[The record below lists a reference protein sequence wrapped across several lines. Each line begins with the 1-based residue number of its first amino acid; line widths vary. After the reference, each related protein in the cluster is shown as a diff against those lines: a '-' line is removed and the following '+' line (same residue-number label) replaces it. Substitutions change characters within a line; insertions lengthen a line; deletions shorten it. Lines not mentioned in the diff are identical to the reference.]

1 MRLERADFGGDDL
14 DRAHAHGSVGNA
26 FGCGHLERCGRQL
39 ATQVH
44 RVRNPVGE
52 LERRQV
58 EQGAAVFRHHV
69 AVDQHAG
76 DPQVLQIVQEHDVG
90 ALAGRDGAQVVVH
103 LEALRAVDGDHLDG
117 GHRID
122 PQPDGYPH
130 DVVEMPV
137 GHQRVRVRVIADQR
151 REARVD
157 VVRQHG
163 LGQHRQV
170 LPGRAVAQLGV
181 HAEAHLRQHVLG
193 TRGLVAAAHARG
205 DVGVQ
210 APVGLGHGVMA
221 GHDLARFQRGA
232 HFAVRV
238 VRAS

>member
-1 MRLERADFGGDDL
+1 M
-14 DRAHAHGSVGNA
+14 
-26 FGCGHLERCGRQL
+26 
-39 ATQVH
+39 
-44 RVRNPVGE
+44 RNPVGE

-137 GHQRVRVRVIADQR
+137 GH
-151 REARVD
+151 
-157 VVRQHG
+157 HG